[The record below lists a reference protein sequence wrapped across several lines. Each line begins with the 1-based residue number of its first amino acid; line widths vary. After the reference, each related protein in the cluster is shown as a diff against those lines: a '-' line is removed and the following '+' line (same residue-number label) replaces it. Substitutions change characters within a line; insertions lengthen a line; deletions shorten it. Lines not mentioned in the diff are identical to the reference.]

1 MFGAGGIHSVWR
13 PRARP
18 PFLARVFSCWRR
30 PLRAFDRLARNPP
43 TLAELDEPVAPGYV
57 LGPGPTLGARL
68 SCIAARS
75 ALRSGG
81 LPPAQLSL
89 GATHDLA
96 IPLPDRSHNRGM
108 PVLAAAKPR
117 VSRRGFERSP
127 HVSKAA
133 GSGIPVSATEGFVLR
148 AGESAGRRG
157 GLARRRSWG
166 AARARR
172 TLRSRTIVRYASRTE
187 GFVGRAPRVPARRR
201 GMAPALPYSRRGAP
215 SPR

>member
-13 PRARP
+13 PRYVPLPRSSVQLLAP
-18 PFLARVFSCWRR
+18 PAKS
-30 PLRAFDRLARNPP
+30 LRSSRSEP
-43 TLAELDEPVAPGYV
+43 TDPCELDEPGSG
-57 LGPGPTLGARL
+57 LRTRPGPTLGPRL

-75 ALRSGG
+75 RCGAVGSHRRSSRSGN
-81 LPPAQLSL
+81 S
-89 GATHDLA
+89 DIA
-96 IPLPDRSHNRGM
+96 IRCLT
-108 PVLAAAKPR
+108 AAITEVCPCWR
-117 VSRRGFERSP
+117 LQTSVSRRGFERSP

-133 GSGIPVSATEGFVLR
+133 GSGTPVSATEGFVLR

-157 GLARRRSWG
+157 GLARRRSRG

-187 GFVGRAPRVPARRR
+187 GVVGRAPRVPARR
-201 GMAPALPYSRRGAP
+201 GMDPALPYSRRGAP